1 MPVGLMN
8 GSKKARHTPSITNKT
23 SIFGIMGGLSSS
35 IGTSNVAVYRHKQ
48 IKGSRGLPQLY
59 GKPINYQQTY
69 LKTNYLLSINP
80 LGSGGVS
87 KKSSMFHKSCNCS
100 QSHSSESLKNES
112 LKNESLKNES
122 LKNEC
127 LNYEY
132 NLIASGLSKPIS
144 IIYDNNNILYAT
156 IDSDNSI
163 YIINPD
169 NTFDTFISGLNLP
182 VVMVFDKNY
191 TNMYVTNFGN
201 DTISI
206 INMSSK
212 QITNTLTN
220 TSLNPQLPLLKSL
233 SQPNG
238 MCFDNTYEN
247 LYITNI
253 LFGNIVSIN
262 LNTNNVTL
270 VDNTITP
277 ILVTIDNNN
286 NLFVSSLLPAIIY
299 KYNIS
304 TFTTTR
310 SIFSKN
316 ILLTLPRVVIWDNN
330 YQYLYVTNSEG
341 IPILR
346 FDQNGILASICENS
360 IFNEPRGICFDNN
373 NNFLLSNY
381 GSGTIYIR
389 T

>member
-48 IKGSRGLPQLY
+48 IKGSHGLPQLY

-69 LKTNYLLSINP
+69 LKINNLLSINP
-80 LGSGGVS
+80 LGSGGVG

-100 QSHSSESLKNES
+100 QSHSSESLN
-112 LKNESLKNES
+112 ND
-122 LKNEC
+122 C

-163 YIINPD
+163 YIINSD

-206 INMSSK
+206 INMSLK

-286 NLFVSSLLPAIIY
+286 NLFVSSLLPANIY

-310 SIFSKN
+310 SIFSNN
-316 ILLTLPRVVIWDNN
+316 ILLNLPRVVAWDNN

-346 FDQNGILASICENS
+346 FDQNGILSSICENS

-373 NNFLLSNY
+373 NNLLLSNY

>member
-238 MCFDNTYEN
+238 MCFDNT
-247 LYITNI
+247 
-253 LFGNIVSIN
+253 
-262 LNTNNVTL
+262 
-270 VDNTITP
+270 ITP